1 MSNNYQSLD
10 DVPLKNVTNVEDEE
24 TANDSSYIFFKRNE
38 TSMRKEKDDND
49 IASKVG
55 KFISRYNC
63 AVIIFWL
70 VALFSTAYFATQLL
84 TNTQLAFTPP
94 YSSPAAISHR
104 KFEKLCPVQ
113 ANISNVLILA
123 YANDD
128 SGDVTKN
135 KEIEE
140 FSFNLNKTL
149 TEEYGDYI
157 YGVESYYLLKAQTGV
172 PDFLYNEFTVP

>member
-63 AVIIFWL
+63 T
-70 VALFSTAYFATQLL
+70 VALHGLGREFLRREE
-84 TNTQLAFTPP
+84 TP
-94 YSSPAAISHR
+94 
-104 KFEKLCPVQ
+104 L
-113 ANISNVLILA
+113 
-123 YANDD
+123 
-128 SGDVTKN
+128 GW
-135 KEIEE
+135 
-140 FSFNLNKTL
+140 
-149 TEEYGDYI
+149 
-157 YGVESYYLLKAQTGV
+157 
-172 PDFLYNEFTVP
+172 